1 MNDPQ
6 PEGHMAS
13 SIGRRKVLATL
24 GGAAAAWPLA
34 AQAQQPAMPVVGFVS
49 PTSPEANVDRLRGF
63 RQGLKEQGYV
73 ERENVGVEYR
83 WADNQI
89 DRLPELAAEL
99 VRRQVSVLAA
109 LGDPAAFAAKGAT
122 ATIPTVFLV
131 AGDPVRLGLVASI
144 PRPGKNITGINIVNA
159 ELAAKRME
167 LLLELVPRIVRIAV
181 LVNPADVTLI
191 EPQLK
196 DVEVAARAIGLQIQ
210 IVGAN
215 TPDEIDAVFGS
226 FERERPDA
234 LFVATTPFLNARR
247 VQLVQLAAFHRLPAT
262 YAQRDYVQAGGL
274 MSYGS
279 NIVNAYRQLGI
290 YAGRILKGEKPAD
303 LPVEHATKFE
313 LAVNQRTA
321 RMLGLTVPDKLLVA
335 ADEVIE

>member
-1 MNDPQ
+1 MK
-6 PEGHMAS
+6 
-13 SIGRRKVLATL
+13 RREFISLL
-24 GGAAAAWPLA
+24 GGAAGWPFAAR
-34 AQAQQPAMPVVGFVS
+34 AQQPTMPVIGFVS

-196 DVEVAARAIGLQIQ
+196 DVEVAARAMGLQIQ

-321 RMLGLTVPDKLLVA
+321 RMLGLAVPPSLLA
-335 ADEVIE
+335 LADEVIE